1 MALGYFLIHTCTTR
15 RYSDADPARDAYGAE
30 SKTPTNN
37 LTLEP
42 CRFVINREAI
52 AAPGL
57 GELIRTVYQ
66 LVVRAGT
73 DIINADEITTI
84 ATRDGTSVTTDTFKV
99 KEVLT
104 RRSRRAHHITLELT
118 KIE

>member
-15 RYSDADPARDAYGAE
+15 RASEASPARDAYGAE
-30 SKTPTNN
+30 SVTWANN
-37 LTLEP
+37 LTLQP
-42 CRFVINREAI
+42 CRFVIDREAI

-57 GELIRTVYQ
+57 GELIRTVYR
-66 LVVRAGT
+66 LVVRPGA
-73 DIINADEITTI
+73 DIINADRITTI
-84 ATRDGTSVTTDTFKV
+84 ATADGTSVTTDTFEV
-99 KEVLT
+99 KQVLT